1 MEAARQLKFIHD
13 VVDINNMIDVKREE
27 IQYIGMATLYIDGTG
42 VCLAN
47 IGGILCR
54 VEIKWK

>member
-1 MEAARQLKFIHD
+1 MAIRQLKIVEHI
-13 VVDINNMIDVKREE
+13 VDINKMLDRKVEE
-27 IQYIGMATLYIDGTG
+27 IQYIGEATLYMDGTG

-47 IGGILCR
+47 IGGMLCR